1 MTRWLAAACVVAV
14 SCGPRPS
21 TTAAPAPANPVPD
34 PTPPVAPITTIP
46 PPTSVPPAAGGVRFG
61 PGVVRYVV
69 HEHVRMEH
77 DKTSDMP
84 AQLQIGW
91 SSFIATTVTGPAA
104 TAGYPTIFT
113 VDSIKP
119 DSGVTLPPWIDI
131 GLARGLRFTGHLAP
145 TGEFVGG
152 RASDSTAAENLAMLL
167 VSFQSFYPRIPAS
180 GVNVGDAWTD
190 TLTLI
195 DRGGNRTTTRRTVRH
210 SRAVA
215 WEDTPSG
222 RTLRLEVSEQYE
234 LSDQGSGG
242 GQPFQAKGT
251 GVTATVGRLGAS
263 GRFLG
268 TVARDSSNLVITLTA
283 QGLTIPRRQITTTTV
298 TVLP

>member
-1 MTRWLAAACVVAV
+1 
-14 SCGPRPS
+14 
-21 TTAAPAPANPVPD
+21 
-34 PTPPVAPITTIP
+34 VAPIPAIP
-46 PPTSVPPAAGGVRFG
+46 TPAATGVRFG
-61 PGVVRYVV
+61 PGALRYVV
-69 HEHVRMEH
+69 RQHVRMEH
-77 DKTSDMP
+77 DRTSDMP
-84 AQLQIGW
+84 AMLQLGW
-91 SSFIATTVTGPAA
+91 STFIATTVTGP
-104 TAGYPTIFT
+104 TEKVGYPAIFT

-119 DSGVTLPPWIDI
+119 DSGVTLPPWIDV
-131 GLARGLRFTGHLAP
+131 GLARGLRFVGHLAP

-152 RASDSTAAENLAMLL
+152 RASDSTAADNLAMLL
-167 VSFQSFYPRIPAS
+167 VPFQSFYPRIPAT

-190 TLTLI
+190 TLTLVE
-195 DRGGNRTTTRRTVRH
+195 RGGNRVSTRRTVRQ

-215 WEDTPSG
+215 WEETPSG
-222 RTLRLEVSEQYE
+222 RALRLEVSEHYE

-251 GVTATVGRLGAS
+251 GVSASIERLGAA